1 MRRAVGDALDAT
13 VGRVGATMGE
23 AAMDV
28 TQATAQ
34 QVIEDLEPYLIEEAV
49 PRLVEGLTPYL
60 AEEVVP
66 EILAA
71 VHDHLVST
79 TVPEVVDGV
88 TDHLVDVTV
97 PRVLTGVT
105 PALVEELLPRI
116 LEDLRPYLVE
126 DLVPHVV
133 DALMPHLETEVA
145 PRLIDALMPKI
156 RDEVAPQLVD
166 ALMPKIRAEIVP
178 TVMDDIIDDPR
189 VRDLI
194 REQSA
199 GLFLDAMES
208 LRENLADTD
217 NLLEGFGRR
226 ITGRRPRPHPEPA
239 REVVA
244 SATGKQGQGLT
255 LRMSRQSLAQR
266 RRTWKTSAMPP
277 VAPGREHAHA
287 GAVTRSLALG
297 VDLLLVGVASTQ
309 GLSALLDLTASL
321 FGSVPRGLAT
331 VLTGMAFGLLP
342 LYLCV
347 AWWFFGRTLGSWLL
361 GLRVC
366 TPDGLNP
373 TFPRAVVRAV
383 LLSFLMPVWIATGL
397 MTPFDAR
404 RRHGLDMLLHTEV
417 RYVVPAIQQRRYL
430 REAAQEEAQEATQAG

>member
-1 MRRAVGDALDAT
+1 MRRAVGGALDAT
-13 VGRVGATMGE
+13 VGRVGTTMGE

-60 AEEVVP
+60 AETVVP

-71 VHDHLVST
+71 VHDHLVAT

-105 PALVEELLPRI
+105 PALVEQLLPRI
-116 LEDLRPYLVE
+116 LEDLRPYLVD
-126 DLVPHVV
+126 DLVPQVV
-133 DALMPHLETEVA
+133 DALMPHLES
-145 PRLIDALMPKI
+145 
-156 RDEVAPQLVD
+156 EVAPQLID

-199 GLFLDAMES
+199 GLFLDALES

-226 ITGRRPRPHPEPA
+226 ITGRAPRPHAEPA
-239 REVVA
+239 DEVVA

-255 LRMSRQSLAQR
+255 LRMSRQSLAER
-266 RRTWKTSAMPP
+266 RQAWGSTPMPQVP
-277 VAPGREHAHA
+277 PGREHAHA
-287 GAVTRSLALG
+287 GAVTRGLG
-297 VDLLLVGVASTQ
+297 LGLDLLLVGVVSTQ
-309 GLSALLDLTASL
+309 GLAALLDLTESL

-331 VLTGMAFGLLP
+331 VLTSMAFGLLP
-342 LYLCV
+342 LYLAV
-347 AWWFFGRTLGSWLL
+347 SWWFFGRTLGSWLL

-373 TFPRAVVRAV
+373 TFLRAVVRA
-383 LLSFLMPVWIATGL
+383 LALSFLMPVWIATGL
-397 MTPFDAR
+397 ITPFDAR
-404 RRHGLDMLLHTEV
+404 RRHGLDLLLKTEV
-417 RYVVPAIQQRRYL
+417 RYAVPAIQQRRYL
-430 REAAQEEAQEATQAG
+430 REAAQEAAEARAEAASATEEAATAGE